1 MSKVSKV
8 SKVSKAGGNGRV
20 ARTALANGAQ
30 RTEAS
35 RSGRPQTVSTEVM
48 LAEARRMV
56 SEVGVAEFSV
66 RELAKALGLVPG
78 TIHARFGNKHELLAG
93 LYLQRIGMVCELLDA
108 LPDTALVDVT
118 SLLEAVSPHLSML
131 RHEFVLHFE
140 NDGKTRPH
148 LRPATWDDMK
158 SSFKMMSDRCYE
170 LFRQAAANEGDSV
183 IGGTQA
189 KRLLWTVSSTQ
200 ESTRSAAAF
209 DHADASY
216 RRFVARGL
224 LAALAS
230 SERRPG

>member
-1 MSKVSKV
+1 VVNKV
-8 SKVSKAGGNGRV
+8 GGNGRV
-20 ARTALANGAQ
+20 TSTTSATKAAANGKR
-30 RTEAS
+30 RTEAP
-35 RSGRPQTVSTEVM
+35 RSGRPQSVSTEVM

-93 LYLQRIGMVCELLDA
+93 LYLQRIGMVCEFLDT
-108 LPDTALVDVT
+108 LPDSALTDVT

-140 NDGKTRPH
+140 NDGKSRPH
-148 LRPATWDDMK
+148 LRAATWDDMK
-158 SSFKMMSDRCYE
+158 TSFKVMSDRCYE
-170 LFRQAAANEGDSV
+170 LFRQAAANEGVTV

-200 ESTRSAAAF
+200 DSTRSAAAF

-224 LAALAS
+224 LAALATPD
-230 SERRPG
+230 R

>member
-1 MSKVSKV
+1 
-8 SKVSKAGGNGRV
+8 
-20 ARTALANGAQ
+20 
-30 RTEAS
+30 
-35 RSGRPQTVSTEVM
+35 M

-56 SEVGVAEFSV
+56 SEVGVVEFSV

-78 TIHARFGNKHELLAG
+78 TIHARFGNKDELLAG
-93 LYLQRIGMVCELLDA
+93 LYLQRIGVVCELLDA
-108 LPDTALVDVT
+108 LPDTSLVDIT

-148 LRPATWDDMK
+148 LRTSTWDDMK

-170 LFRQAAANEGDSV
+170 LFRQAAASEGVAV

-189 KRLLWTVSSTQ
+189 KRLLWTVASTQ

-224 LAALAS
+224 LAALATPD
-230 SERRPG
+230 RRNG

>member
-1 MSKVSKV
+1 VK
-8 SKVSKAGGNGRV
+8 KAEGNGRV
-20 ARTALANGAQ
+20 ARTAVAGGQANGTQANGT
-30 RTEAS
+30 RTDAP
-35 RSGRPQTVSTEVM
+35 RSGRPQSVSTEVM

-56 SEVGVAEFSV
+56 SEAGVAEFSV

-93 LYLQRIGMVCELLDA
+93 LYLQRIGMVCDLLDA
-108 LPDTALVDVT
+108 LPEDSLADVT
-118 SLLEAVSPHLSML
+118 SLLDAVSPHLSML

-140 NDGKTRPH
+140 NDGKSRPH

-158 SSFKMMSDRCYE
+158 TSFKTMSDRCYE
-170 LFRQAAANEGDSV
+170 LFRQAAANEGVTV

-189 KRLLWTVSSTQ
+189 KRLLWTVASTQ
-200 ESTRSAAAF
+200 ESSRSAAAF

-224 LAALAS
+224 LSALATP
-230 SERRPG
+230 ERRNG